1 MKINDLR
8 VTVLS
13 PTTRRHLLLL
23 HQVCLYFRLFCIYFT
38 LFSFVFI
45 FSHFSFFPVL
55 QIWIRSDSFIFAGF
69 MSEFELP

>member
-13 PTTRRHLLLL
+13 YDAST
-23 HQVCLYFRLFCIYFT
+23 FT
-38 LFSFVFI
+38 PLAPSLPLFSTILHLFHPFQFRFI

-55 QIWIRSDSFIFAGF
+55 QIWIRSDSYIFAGF